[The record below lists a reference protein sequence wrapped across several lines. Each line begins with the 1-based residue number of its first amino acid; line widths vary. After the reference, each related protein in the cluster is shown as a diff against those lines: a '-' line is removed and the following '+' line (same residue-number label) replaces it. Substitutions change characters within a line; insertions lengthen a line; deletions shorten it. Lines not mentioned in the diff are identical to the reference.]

1 MDQADTT
8 RKEELAALTAMVRE
22 FAADNIAP
30 IVADLD
36 ETERFPAEIYAQL
49 GELGLLGITVPEED
63 GGVGGCVADYVTVME
78 ELAYGYA
85 SVADQCGLVELV
97 SSLLVKHGTSEQ
109 KARYLPG

>member
-49 GELGLLGITVPEED
+49 VSWGCSASPCRKKTV
-63 GGVGGCVADYVTVME
+63 
-78 ELAYGYA
+78 A
-85 SVADQCGLVELV
+85 SVVAWP
-97 SSLLVKHGTSEQ
+97 TT
-109 KARYLPG
+109 